1 MWMSGR
7 RGGIYKEMVPS
18 FFLAWMCGMWGVDAK
33 GHAGAIFYSVRVAFG
48 SSVIPAVVNLRV
60 CDWEGLLAFSG
71 HAVLP

>member
-1 MWMSGR
+1 
-7 RGGIYKEMVPS
+7 
-18 FFLAWMCGMWGVDAK
+18 MCGMWGVDAK

-48 SSVIPAVVNLRV
+48 SSAIPPVSNLRV